1 MVTID
6 RLREHLAD
14 RVDNASL
21 VLVVDSRPTV
31 RQALLVTLDLLGF
44 DVVIVDGE
52 VEGLV
57 AVDELQPCTLVVEG
71 TLWSYMHP
79 FLADRA
85 LLRSDLGR
93 MPVIVLGDCRTESTG
108 TTASGLFAV
117 HHLPR
122 TGGVNELIQL
132 LDDVRGF
139 AESRRAVR

>member
-1 MVTID
+1 MVTTD
-6 RLREHLAD
+6 RLREHFAD
-14 RVDNASL
+14 RVDNESL

-52 VEGLV
+52 VEGLI
-57 AVDELQPCTLVVEG
+57 AIDELQPRTLVVEG
-71 TLWSYMHP
+71 TLWSRMHP

-85 LLRSDLGR
+85 VLRSDLRR
-93 MPVIVLGDCRTESTG
+93 MPVIVLGDCRADATG
-108 TTASGLFAV
+108 TTASGLLAV

-132 LDDVRGF
+132 LDGVRGF
-139 AESRRAVR
+139 AESNRAVR